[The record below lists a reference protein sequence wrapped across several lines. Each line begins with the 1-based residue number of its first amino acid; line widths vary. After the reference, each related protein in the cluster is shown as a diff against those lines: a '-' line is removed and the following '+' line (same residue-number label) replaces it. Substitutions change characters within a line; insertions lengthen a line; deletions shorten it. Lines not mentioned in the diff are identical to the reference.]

1 MNKLNNIEP
10 QRVFHYFEEICAIPH
25 GSGNMDK
32 IAEYCV
38 NFAKKHGLRYEHDEA
53 NNVIIYKDGTKAG
66 KPVILQGHIDMVCQK
81 TPESNINFETDG
93 LDICV
98 EGDYIS
104 ANGTTLGADNGIAV
118 AMIFAILESDALVH
132 PLIEA
137 VFTTDEEIGMI
148 GAGKLDCTKL
158 SGKRMINID
167 SESFDLLTVSC
178 AGGSDCKILMPVKRT
193 KACGKKVSITL
204 KGLKGGHS
212 GVEIDKGRV
221 NANVLAGRILNYA
234 KKLCDFDIISINGGD
249 KGNAITPVCNME
261 LVVNETE
268 EFISKIE
275 DYFALVKKEISER
288 ERGVAISIRVE
299 EEGNFDA
306 IDKES
311 KEKLIYVLLTAP
323 NGVVEMSAEIENL
336 VETSLNLGVLRT
348 EEDKIVLHFALRS
361 NKQTAM
367 DFLEER
373 LTLLAS
379 YNGCDVEVSGHYPPW
394 EYKENSALQ
403 ELYIKTYKEHFGKEP
418 TVIAIHAGLECGM
431 FASRIDD
438 FDCISIGPDMY
449 EIHTVNERLSVSST
463 KLIFELLVDIL
474 SKM

>member
-1 MNKLNNIEP
+1 MNKLSNLEP
-10 QRVFHYFEEICAIPH
+10 QRVFHYFEEMCTIPH

-32 IAEYCV
+32 IADYCV
-38 NFAKKHGLRYEHDEA
+38 EFAKRHNLRYVRDEA
-53 NNVIIYKDGTKAG
+53 NNVVIYKDGTNAG
-66 KPVILQGHIDMVCQK
+66 EPVILQGHIDMVCQK

-93 LDICV
+93 LDVYI
-98 EGDYIS
+98 EGDYIL

-118 AMIFAILESDALVH
+118 AMIFAILESDAFVH
-132 PLIEA
+132 PPIEA

-148 GAGKLDCTKL
+148 GVGKLDCTKL

-167 SESFDLLTVSC
+167 SENSNLLTVSC

-193 KACGKKVSITL
+193 KVCGKKVSITL

-234 KKLCDFDIISINGGD
+234 KKLCDFGIISINGGD
-249 KGNAITPVCNME
+249 KGNAIPPVCNME

-288 ERGVAISIRVE
+288 EKDVAISIRVE

-311 KEKLIYVLLTAP
+311 KEKLIYMLLIAP
-323 NGVVEMSAEIENL
+323 NGVLEVSAEIENL

-348 EEDKIVLHFALRS
+348 EEEQILLHFSLRS

-367 DFLEER
+367 EFLEER
-373 LTLLAS
+373 LTSLAA
-379 YNGCDVEVSGHYPPW
+379 YNECNVEVSGHYPPW
-394 EYKENSALQ
+394 EYKENSTLR

-418 TVIAIHAGLECGM
+418 TVIAIHAGLECGV
-431 FASRIDD
+431 FASKIEG

-463 KLIFELLVDIL
+463 KLVFELLIDIL